1 MKEALRR
8 FAPRRV
14 RRVLVALYFLLFL
27 NGLAILFFGV
37 GGATKQMEMIG
48 LFGVMAA
55 VMLGGLFYCVSSPA
69 DFRPAN
75 QLDERQQSVRLQAMA
90 DSYRIVCI
98 LLIAAHVVYG
108 LQVIYGYSLGPRT
121 AFSGNSTFIFFP
133 FILLLPSLPQALV
146 AWRESDLSESPDWVS
161 HP

>member
-1 MKEALRR
+1 MRDALRR

-14 RRVLVALYFLLFL
+14 RRALVALYLLLFL
-27 NGLAILFFGV
+27 NGLAVLFFGV
-37 GGATKQMEMIG
+37 GGASKEAEM
-48 LFGVMAA
+48 FGFLCVIATT
-55 VMLGGLFYCVSSPA
+55 MLGGLFYYVSSPA
-69 DFRPAN
+69 DFRPAA

-98 LLIAAHVVYG
+98 LLIAAHLAYG
-108 LQVIYGYSLGPRT
+108 LQAIYGDSLGPRT
-121 AFSGNSTFIFFP
+121 ALSGNSPFIFFP

-146 AWRESDLSESPDWVS
+146 AWREPDLADSPDRVS